1 VEAGCIFARKIIA
14 LRKIKVAAVNYL
26 NTKPL
31 LYGFRSHEVSNQ
43 IELLGAYPAQVAEWL
58 INDEVDI
65 ALVPVA
71 VIPKL
76 KEHHIV
82 SEFGIGC
89 DGAVASVCLF
99 SDVPLE
105 KVEKVYLDY
114 QSRTSVQLAKILL
127 KEYWKSKAELIV
139 APGETYRNEIKGTTA
154 GLVIG
159 DRALQQRLQSKY
171 IYDLGEAW
179 KAHTGLPFLFAAWIS
194 NKSLPLDFIKAFNEA
209 NSIGLLNIDTV
220 VSENPYDIYDLK
232 DYYTNCISYKLDLDK
247 KKALQLFLSKLPL

>member
-1 VEAGCIFARKIIA
+1 MRPKVKHLG
-14 LRKIKVAAVNYL
+14 KIKVAAVNYL

-31 LYGFRSHEVSNQ
+31 LYGFRNHDVSKQ
-43 IELLGAYPAQVAEWL
+43 IEMIGAYPAQVAEWL

-71 VIPKL
+71 VIPRL
-76 KEHHIV
+76 KEYHIV

-99 SDVPLE
+99 SDVPME
-105 KVEKVYLDY
+105 EVEKVYLDY
-114 QSRTSVQLAKILL
+114 QSRTSVQLARILL
-127 KEYWKSKAELIV
+127 KEYWKGNAELEE
-139 APGETYRNEIKGTTA
+139 APGEAYRSEIKGTTA

-159 DRALQQRLQSKY
+159 DRALQQRQQSKH

-194 NKSLPLDFIKAFNEA
+194 NKSLPIEFVKAFNEA

-220 VSENPYDIYDLK
+220 VAENPYDIFDLK

-247 KKALQLFLSKLPL
+247 KKALQLFLDKITAH

>member
-1 VEAGCIFARKIIA
+1 MRPKGKH

-31 LYGFRSHEVSNQ
+31 LYGFRTHEVSNQ
-43 IELLGAYPAQVAEWL
+43 IEMVGAYPAQVAEWL

-71 VIPKL
+71 VIPRL

-82 SEFGIGC
+82 AEYGIGC
-89 DGAVASVCLF
+89 DGAVASVCIF
-99 SDVPLE
+99 SEVPLE
-105 KVEKVYLDY
+105 QVEKIYLDY

-127 KEYWKSKAELIV
+127 KEYWKSPAELIE
-139 APGETYRNEIKGTTA
+139 APGETYRDGIKGTTA

-159 DRALQQRLQSKY
+159 DRALQQRKLSNY

-194 NKSLPLDFIKAFNEA
+194 NKSLPIEFIKAFNEA
-209 NSIGLLNIDTV
+209 NSIGLLNIDTIV
-220 VSENPYDIYDLK
+220 AETSYDVYDLK

-247 KKALQLFLSKLPL
+247 KKALQLFLSKVTTL